1 MKNKQTYERS
11 HVKCSAPIFGLDCH
25 ISPFL
30 YQIQCHWSLPGNQRL
45 FEKVRQLKN
54 SLESSTKDNTTSNL
68 FTKSLI
74 ISCSEYILN
83 ACISENAG
91 VCWILEVIFNVSEVL
106 QIHVP
111 ICLHN
116 DNNAKPNP
124 C

>member
-45 FEKVRQLKN
+45 FEKVRQLEH

-68 FTKSLI
+68 FTKKTYHFMQLI
-74 ISCSEYILN
+74 HFECMYIRK
-83 ACISENAG
+83 
-91 VCWILEVIFNVSEVL
+91 CWGMLDSGSNF
-106 QIHVP
+106 Q
-111 ICLHN
+111 CM
-116 DNNAKPNP
+116 
-124 C
+124 